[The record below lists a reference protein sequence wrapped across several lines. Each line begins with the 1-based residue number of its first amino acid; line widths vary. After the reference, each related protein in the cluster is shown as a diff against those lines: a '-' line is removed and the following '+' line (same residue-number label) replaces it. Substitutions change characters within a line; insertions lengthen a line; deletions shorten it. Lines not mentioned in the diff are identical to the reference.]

1 MPRRRLTGVE
11 RLQGL
16 AYNRPSVSIET
27 HPSNIR
33 GPQVANQ
40 TGKRYLCAKCGSE
53 FIVTRG
59 GNGSISCCQQPM
71 ELKT

>member
-1 MPRRRLTGVE
+1 MALFIM
-11 RLQGL
+11 GL
-16 AYNRPSVSIET
+16 SVSIT
-27 HPSNIR
+27 TIHSNKQSTLQGR
-33 GPQVANQ
+33 TQVANQ
-40 TGKRYLCAKCGSE
+40 TGKRYLCAKCGAE